1 MKEYKEALITQI
13 EHKKKS
19 AIENIEKE
27 NMIPAMWD
35 VTELIDLKAQLGI
48 LNKIIKNQEDK

>member
-1 MKEYKEALITQI
+1 MEEYKKALITQI
-13 EHKKKS
+13 EYKKKS

-48 LNKIIKNQEDK
+48 LNKIERE